1 MRACSNWWH
10 WYYCIQYSTIQYWLM
25 TLQENKTK
33 KCCIIYIIIYLFYI
47 IIYPVPSY
55 RSTLFSIYLPSLNIF
70 YSRGKSLNYKIICQ
84 YISSNLELI
93 NWFQFFYSK
102 VTKNRG
108 LHYRFRESLWP
119 SFHIKHPSPLLL
131 VFQS

>member
-1 MRACSNWWH
+1 MALILLYTILYNTILSNGFTRKQNKKVLH
-10 WYYCIQYSTIQYWLM
+10 NIYYNIFILYNHLPSTI
-25 TLQENKTK
+25 
-33 KCCIIYIIIYLFYI
+33 IPIHAFFYI
-47 IIYPVPSY
+47 S
-55 RSTLFSIYLPSLNIF
+55 SIFEYILQS
-70 YSRGKSLNYKIICQ
+70 GKESELKIICQ

-93 NWFQFFYSK
+93 NWSQFFYSK
-102 VTKNRG
+102 VPKNRG